1 MPKQA
6 RQAWYNQIDA
16 YFNKAG
22 LTKCPCE
29 HSLYTKVENGK
40 LFIVCL
46 YVNDL
51 FYNGNDHVLLKNFKK
66 LMMSEFKM
74 MDLSLM
80 RYFLGIEVKHYYG
93 VIFISQKKYVKKK
106 YGDLV

>member
-1 MPKQA
+1 
-6 RQAWYNQIDA
+6 
-16 YFNKAG
+16 
-22 LTKCPCE
+22 
-29 HSLYTKVENGK
+29 
-40 LFIVCL
+40 
-46 YVNDL
+46 
-51 FYNGNDHVLLKNFKK
+51 
-66 LMMSEFKM
+66 MMSEFKM